1 MASSAAVTGAAP
13 LPWWKEPTKDQWYAY
28 LAAWLGWT
36 LDAFDFTVFLLIM
49 VPIAKEFNVSLTD
62 VAFVFTLT
70 LWMRLVGAC
79 ASGWLADRMGRKKPL
94 MISIAWFSV
103 CNFIAGF
110 SPTFWFLFLF
120 RLLLGI
126 GMGAEWPAGAALA
139 MEQWPQRSRGFMSG
153 VLQGSWGLG
162 FLLSSAAYWLL
173 FDRFGWRGM
182 LWIGI
187 APALAIVYVRF
198 FVKEPEVWIENQR
211 RQRAEQ
217 RLVKAPLLAIFR
229 RGLIGN
235 VLNAC
240 WFQCAGFVTY
250 YSINSLFATHL
261 QRDLHLSTALIATPL
276 ILANLFVFIASSGW
290 GVVSDRIGRRWAMII
305 PALVSLAI
313 TPFYLLSGNTTII
326 VIAFILQGLFAGG
339 GMYGQI
345 PAYLNERYPT
355 EVRASATAF
364 SYHVGAI
371 AGGLVP
377 PILSYFATSPSW
389 NLGFAMPM
397 LIGTMLGLV
406 NFVISLLLGPET
418 KDVEMV
424 PDLVVA

>member
-1 MASSAAVTGAAP
+1 MAAVDNVRDI
-13 LPWWKEPTKDQWYAY
+13 PWWKEPTRDQWYAY
-28 LAAWLGWT
+28 VAAWLGWT

-49 VPIAKEFNVSLTD
+49 VPISKEFNVSLVD
-62 VAFVFTLT
+62 VTFVFTLT

-162 FLLSSAAYWLL
+162 FLLSSACYWLL

-187 APALAIVYVRF
+187 LPALAIVYIRF
-198 FVKEPEVWIENQR
+198 WVKEPPVWVENQR
-211 RQRAEQ
+211 RQRAENRQ
-217 RLVKAPLLAIFR
+217 VRAPLLAIFK
-229 RGLIGN
+229 RGIIGN

-250 YSINSLFATHL
+250 YSINALFATHL
-261 QRDLHLSTALIATPL
+261 QSDLHLSTALIATPL
-276 ILANLFVFIASSGW
+276 ILANLFVFLASSGW
-290 GVVSDRIGRRWAMII
+290 GIVSDRVGRRWAMIS
-305 PALVSLAI
+305 PALVSIII
-313 TPFYLLSGNTTII
+313 TPIYLLTDNTAVI
-326 VIAFILQGLFAGG
+326 VTGFILQGFFAGG

-371 AGGLVP
+371 CGGLVP
-377 PILSYFATSPSW
+377 PILTFFAINW
-389 NLGFAMPM
+389 QLGFAIPM
-397 LIGTMLGLV
+397 LIGTLFGLA
-406 NFVISLLLGPET
+406 NFVVSLLLGPET

>member
-1 MASSAAVTGAAP
+1 MSAVET
-13 LPWWKEPTKDQWYAY
+13 LRNVPWWKEPTKDQWYAY
-28 LAAWLGWT
+28 VAAWLGWT

-49 VPIAKEFNVSLTD
+49 VPIAKEFNVPLVD
-62 VAFVFTLT
+62 VTFVFTLT

-110 SPTFWFLFLF
+110 SPSFWFLFLF

-139 MEQWPQRSRGFMSG
+139 MEQWPIRSRGFMSG

-162 FLLSSAAYWLL
+162 FLLSSACYWLL

-187 APALAIVYVRF
+187 IPALAIVYIRF
-198 FVKEPEVWIENQR
+198 WVKEPPVWVENQR
-211 RQRAEQ
+211 RQRAENRQ
-217 RLVKAPLLAIFR
+217 VRAPLLAIFK
-229 RGLIGN
+229 RGIIGN

-250 YSINSLFATHL
+250 YSINALFATHL
-261 QRDLHLSTALIATPL
+261 QSDLHLSTALIATPL

-290 GVVSDRIGRRWAMII
+290 GIVSDRIGRRGAMIG
-305 PALVSLAI
+305 PALVSLII
-313 TPFYLLSGNTTII
+313 TPIYLLSDNTAVI
-326 VIAFILQGLFAGG
+326 VIGFILQGFFAGG

-355 EVRASATAF
+355 EVRASASAF

-371 AGGLVP
+371 CGGLVP
-377 PILSYFATSPSW
+377 PILTFFAINW
-389 NLGFAMPM
+389 NLGFAIPM
-397 LIGTMLGLV
+397 LIGTMFGLV
-406 NFVISLLLGPET
+406 NFIIALALGPET

>member
-1 MASSAAVTGAAP
+1 MAAVERVNGI
-13 LPWWKEPTKDQWYAY
+13 PWWKEPTKDQWYAY

-49 VPIAKEFNVSLTD
+49 VPISKEFNVSLVD
-62 VAFVFTLT
+62 VTFVFTLT

-139 MEQWPQRSRGFMSG
+139 MEQWPTRSRGFMSG

-162 FLLSSAAYWLL
+162 FLLSSACYWLL

-187 APALAIVYVRF
+187 LPALAIVYIRF
-198 FVKEPEVWIENQR
+198 WVKEPPVWVENQR
-211 RQRAEQ
+211 RQRAENRQ
-217 RLVKAPLLAIFR
+217 VRAPLLAIFK
-229 RGLIGN
+229 RGIIGN

-250 YSINSLFATHL
+250 YSINALFATHL

-276 ILANLFVFIASSGW
+276 ILANLFVFFASSGW
-290 GVVSDRIGRRWAMII
+290 GIVSDRIGRRWAMIS
-305 PALVSLAI
+305 PALVSIII
-313 TPFYLLSGNTTII
+313 TPIYLLTDNTAVI
-326 VIAFILQGLFAGG
+326 VTGFILQGFFAGG

-371 AGGLVP
+371 CGGLVP
-377 PILSYFATSPSW
+377 PILTFFAINW
-389 NLGFAMPM
+389 QLGFAIPM
-397 LIGTMLGLV
+397 LIGTLFGLA
-406 NFVISLLLGPET
+406 NFVVALLLGPET